1 MTEDA
6 FPTAKTA
13 LAATLAAATLA
24 EARPERGEGRQWLPL
39 WPFKPQEHGSHEI
52 LQTSLAELGPLWLE
66 TLPARPPPVFNLLFP

>member
-24 EARPERGEGRQWLPL
+24 EARPERGEGRQWLSL

-52 LQTSLAELGPLWLE
+52 LQATSSPDFSGRVRPTLARNPPR
-66 TLPARPPPVFNLLFP
+66 PAPSSL